1 MNEENT
7 EGLFLES
14 KLSIIRGRGGGIKSE
29 GVAYSLSSP
38 EKWGGGGRIR
48 DGVLFCKGVLIK
60 GFTPYFG

>member
-7 EGLFLES
+7 EGLLLES

-38 EKWGGGGRIR
+38 DQKRGEGRGAYQR
-48 DGVLFCKGVLIK
+48 LGLIWER
-60 GFTPYFG
+60 GFN

>member
-7 EGLFLES
+7 EELLLES

-38 EKWGGGGRIR
+38 EKGGGG
-48 DGVLFCKGVLIK
+48 GVSETGSYLAK
-60 GFTPYFG
+60 GF

>member
-7 EGLFLES
+7 EGLLLES

-38 EKWGGGGRIR
+38 EKGGGGGAYQRR
-48 DGVLFCKGVLIK
+48 GLIWQR
-60 GFTPYFG
+60 GFN

>member
-7 EGLFLES
+7 EGLLLES

-38 EKWGGGGRIR
+38 DQKRGEGGR
-48 DGVLFCKGVLIK
+48 GVSETGSYLGK
-60 GFTPYFG
+60 GF

>member
-7 EGLFLES
+7 EGLLLES
-14 KLSIIRGRGGGIKSE
+14 KLSIIRGRGGRIKSE

-38 EKWGGGGRIR
+38 EKGGGGRIR
-48 DGVLFCKGVLIK
+48 DGVLFGKGVLIK